1 MTPLPGISLTD
12 SKDPAYD
19 IVVVGA
25 GPAGL
30 MAAEQAAQTGLRVAI
45 AEKMPSPARKF
56 LMAGKSGLNI
66 TKKEPQA
73 VFLSRF
79 YGKEKLKPI
88 LSEFGSTDVIGF
100 AHKLKQEVFTGSTG
114 RVFPTSMKAS
124 PLLRSWLK
132 RLDSMGVTLL
142 RNHKWVG
149 PVESSNCHLFEAFG
163 KQISIPTK
171 ALILAVGGASWA
183 KLGSDGTW
191 VEQFKEAKINLTPF
205 TPSNAGVQVEWSN
218 YMKPHF
224 GSPLKNSILSAAGIK
239 SRGEFIITST
249 GIEGGAVYELG
260 KAIYESQ
267 TAQIDL
273 APQIETAQLQA
284 LFENRNPKD
293 SLSNFLRK
301 YVKLGAAKRALVFE
315 LNQPIK
321 QNPQDLAKAVKAATM
336 PLLGAQPI
344 DQAISTGGGVSWDNL
359 TSDLMLT
366 ACPGVFCAGEMI
378 DWDAPTGGYL
388 ITACMATGWW
398 AGRASANYVSANARL

>member
-1 MTPLPGISLTD
+1 
-12 SKDPAYD
+12 
-19 IVVVGA
+19 
-25 GPAGL
+25 
-30 MAAEQAAQTGLRVAI
+30 
-45 AEKMPSPARKF
+45 
-56 LMAGKSGLNI
+56 
-66 TKKEPQA
+66 
-73 VFLSRF
+73 
-79 YGKEKLKPI
+79 
-88 LSEFGSTDVIGF
+88 
-100 AHKLKQEVFTGSTG
+100 
-114 RVFPTSMKAS
+114 
-124 PLLRSWLK
+124 
-132 RLDSMGVTLL
+132 
-142 RNHKWVG
+142 
-149 PVESSNCHLFEAFG
+149 
-163 KQISIPTK
+163 
-171 ALILAVGGASWA
+171 
-183 KLGSDGTW
+183 
-191 VEQFKEAKINLTPF
+191 
-205 TPSNAGVQVEWSN
+205 
-218 YMKPHF
+218 MKPHF

-260 KAIYESQ
+260 KAMYESQ

-273 APQIETAQLQA
+273 APQIEITQLQA

-321 QNPQDLAKAVKAATM
+321 QNPHDLVKAVKAATM

-398 AGRASANYVSANARL
+398 AGRASAYYVSANARL